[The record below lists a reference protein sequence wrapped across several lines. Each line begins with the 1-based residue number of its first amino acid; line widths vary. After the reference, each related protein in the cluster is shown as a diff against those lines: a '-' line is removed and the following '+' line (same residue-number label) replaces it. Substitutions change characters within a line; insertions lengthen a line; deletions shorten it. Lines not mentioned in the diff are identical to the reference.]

1 MHLRKLPEKVYFGT
15 LRQSSTP
22 KIQREGIFLE
32 ASFKCCIPYLIV
44 IMVVGV
50 VLVVVVNRVVE
61 LIVVVSVVAEGKLV
75 VFNIP
80 VTRVSDVV
88 KWGRLYL
95 IL

>member
-1 MHLRKLPEKVYFGT
+1 
-15 LRQSSTP
+15 
-22 KIQREGIFLE
+22 
-32 ASFKCCIPYLIV
+32 
-44 IMVVGV
+44 MVVGV